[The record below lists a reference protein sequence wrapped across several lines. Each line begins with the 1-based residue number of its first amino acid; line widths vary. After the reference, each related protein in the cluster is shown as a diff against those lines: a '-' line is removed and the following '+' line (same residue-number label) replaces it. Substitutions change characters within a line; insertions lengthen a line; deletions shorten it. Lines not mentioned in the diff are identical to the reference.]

1 MLLSSSLG
9 VVAGLLL
16 LALKGGAHK
25 GRQKGEVLPINF
37 ASCCSAALELLSSSF
52 CRRES
57 FSDSVLEQF
66 LEGLSACVLE
76 CCPCWLASSLKVSCC
91 PAAFTAGLVPHVC
104 YIVVE
109 KNLSK

>member
-9 VVAGLLL
+9 VAAGLLL
-16 LALKGGAHK
+16 LALKGGTRR
-25 GRQKGEVLPINF
+25 GRQEGEVLPINF
-37 ASCCSAALELLSSSF
+37 ASCCSTALELLSNSF
-52 CRRES
+52 CWRES
-57 FSDSVLEQF
+57 LSDSVLEQF

-91 PAAFTAGLVPHVC
+91 PEAFAAGLVPQVC
-104 YIVVE
+104 CIVVE